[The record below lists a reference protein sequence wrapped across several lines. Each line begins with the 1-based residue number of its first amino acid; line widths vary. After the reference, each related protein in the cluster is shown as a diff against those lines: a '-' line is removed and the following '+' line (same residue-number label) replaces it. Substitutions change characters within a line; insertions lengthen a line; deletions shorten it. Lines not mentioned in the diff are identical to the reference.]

1 MVSAHLPRYPCG
13 MLKPRIVVFTRW
25 PEPGRAKTRLI
36 PAIGAD
42 RAAALHRRLTELT
55 LAAVRA
61 SGLPFE
67 LRVTGAPTAA
77 FGDWLGTVP
86 VVDQGE
92 GDLGER
98 LARAGPPYPTL
109 FIGADAPD
117 LSAELLRLA
126 ADALA
131 ASAAVI
137 GPAEDG
143 GYWLLG
149 LARPVEGVF
158 AGIDWSTERVFAQTR
173 DRLREAGIE
182 PALLPELADCDR
194 PEDLARWPDLAA

>member
-1 MVSAHLPRYPCG
+1 MPE
-13 MLKPRIVVFTRW
+13 PRIVVFTRW

-36 PAIGAD
+36 PAIGAE
-42 RAAALHRRLTELT
+42 RAAGLHRRLTERT
-55 LAAVRA
+55 LAAVQA
-61 SGLPFE
+61 SELPFE
-67 LRVTGAPTAA
+67 LRVTGAPIAA
-77 FGDWLGTVP
+77 FRDWLGP
-86 VVDQGE
+86 LAIVDQGE

-117 LSAELLRLA
+117 LSAELLRRA
-126 ADALA
+126 ADALS

-149 LARPVEGVF
+149 LARHVEGVF
-158 AGIDWSTERVFAQTR
+158 DGIEWSTERVFAQTR
-173 DRLREAGIE
+173 DRLCDAGIG
-182 PALLPELADCDR
+182 PFLLPKLADCDR
-194 PEDLARWPDLAA
+194 PEDLSRWPDLAA

>member
-1 MVSAHLPRYPCG
+1 MPE
-13 MLKPRIVVFTRW
+13 PRIVVLTRW

-36 PAIGAD
+36 PAIGAE
-42 RAAALHRRLTELT
+42 RAAALHRRLTERTLT
-55 LAAVRA
+55 AVQA

-67 LRVTGAPTAA
+67 LRVTGAPIAA
-77 FGDWLGTVP
+77 FRDWLGP
-86 VVDQGE
+86 LPIVDQGE

-98 LARAGPPYPTL
+98 LAHAGPPYPTL
-109 FIGADAPD
+109 LIGSDAPD
-117 LSAELLRLA
+117 LSAELLRRA

-131 ASAAVI
+131 TSAAVI

-158 AGIDWSTERVFAQTR
+158 DGIEWSTERVFAQTR
-173 DRLREAGIE
+173 DHLRQAGIE
-182 PALLPELADCDR
+182 PAVLPKLADCDG

>member
-1 MVSAHLPRYPCG
+1 MPE
-13 MLKPRIVVFTRW
+13 PRIVVFTRW

-36 PAIGAD
+36 PAIGAE
-42 RAAALHRRLTELT
+42 RAAGLHRRLTERT
-55 LAAVRA
+55 LAAVQA
-61 SGLPFE
+61 SELPFE
-67 LRVTGAPTAA
+67 LRVTGAPIAD
-77 FGDWLGTVP
+77 FRDWLGP
-86 VVDQGE
+86 LAIVDQGE

-117 LSAELLRLA
+117 LSAELLRRA
-126 ADALA
+126 ADALS

-149 LARPVEGVF
+149 LVHPAKSVF

-173 DRLREAGIE
+173 DRLRDAGIE
-182 PALLPELADCDR
+182 PALLPALADCDR
-194 PEDLARWPDLAA
+194 PEDLSRWPDLAA

>member
-1 MVSAHLPRYPCG
+1 MPEPR
-13 MLKPRIVVFTRW
+13 VVIFTRW
-25 PEPGRAKTRLI
+25 PEPGQAKTRLI
-36 PAIGAD
+36 PAIGAE
-42 RAAALHRRLTELT
+42 RAAAVHRQLTEMT

-67 LRVTGAPTAA
+67 LRVTGASAVA
-77 FGDWLGTVP
+77 FREWLGDASVI
-86 VVDQGE
+86 DQGE

-117 LSAELLRLA
+117 LSADLLLDATAALTRNLA
-126 ADALA
+126 VL
-131 ASAAVI
+131 

-149 LARPVEGVF
+149 LDAAVPGAFER
-158 AGIDWSTERVFAQTR
+158 IDWSTEHVAAQTL
-173 DRLREAGIE
+173 DRLRAAGIE
-182 PALLPELADCDR
+182 PAVLPTLADCDR
-194 PEDLARWPDLAA
+194 PEDLARWPDLDA